1 MPQYRAHIF
10 DSDGKFQ
17 SSVPL
22 ECPDDDIA
30 LKQAKRMVDGYHVE
44 LWQHIRK
51 IATFDHKPQRIVQA

>member
-17 SSVPL
+17 NSVPL

-30 LKQAKRMVDGYHVE
+30 LKQAKRMVDDYHVQ
-44 LWQHIRK
+44 LWQHIRT
-51 IATFDHKPQRIVQA
+51 IATFDHKPQRIFQA